1 MTNKLI
7 EIVERQVAEWQL
19 KQRLNSATV
28 EKGLPAP
35 NVITLSNER
44 GAGGLEVAR
53 RLSELLQIPVYDR
66 EIVEHIATHD
76 HVRASTVETLDE
88 HALGRVDNY
97 LMNLFRDK
105 SFDQTDY
112 ARALAHTLLALWHH
126 GPAILIGRG
135 AVHVI
140 GHEHALAVRVVATMP
155 DRLARL
161 RKLDGVS
168 TAEAARTIAD
178 ADAEREAF
186 SRLYYDNDIGD
197 PKTYDMVLN
206 TSLLTIPGA
215 ASLAAD
221 AYRLKFGR
229 NRKDA
234 GTTADAHV
242 STAA

>member
-1 MTNKLI
+1 MTNKLV

-28 EKGLPAP
+28 EKEKTVP

-76 HVRASTVETLDE
+76 HVRDSTVETLDQ
-88 HALGRVDNY
+88 HAVGRVDNY

-112 ARALAHTLLALWHH
+112 ARALAHTLLALWQH

-140 GHEHALAVRVVATMP
+140 GHEHALAVRVVANRP
-155 DRLARL
+155 DRLDRV

-168 TAEAARTIAD
+168 TAEAARRIAD
-178 ADAEREAF
+178 TDEDREAF
-186 SRLYYDNDIGD
+186 SRLYYDNDIRD

-206 TSLLTIPGA
+206 TSFLTIPGA
-215 ASLAAD
+215 ATLAAD
-221 AYRLKFGR
+221 AYRLRFGSSR
-229 NRKDA
+229 QDSKHTD
-234 GTTADAHV
+234 V